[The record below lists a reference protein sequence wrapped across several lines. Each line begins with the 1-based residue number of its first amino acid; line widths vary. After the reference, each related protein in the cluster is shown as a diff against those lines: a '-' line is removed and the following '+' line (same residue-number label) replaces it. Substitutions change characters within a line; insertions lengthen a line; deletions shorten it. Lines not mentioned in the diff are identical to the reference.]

1 MATIDIRKTHTL
13 TIDDAKKR
21 AEQIATSMDQK
32 LDLEWHWE
40 QDRIVFAATRGMA
53 RGTRGSV
60 DVSASDVRVQIDLP
74 LLLRMMKGTV
84 EAKVTEQLTQI
95 L

>member
-1 MATIDIRKTHTL
+1 
-13 TIDDAKKR
+13 
-21 AEQIATSMDQK
+21 
-32 LDLEWHWE
+32 
-40 QDRIVFAATRGMA
+40 MA